1 MTAFAGFSSKA
12 LTFLRQLKRNNRR
25 DWFEENKP
33 TYTADVQEPMRDLV
47 QEMDTRFGRFAP
59 EIIGDVKKSV
69 FRIYR
74 DVRFSKDKSPYK
86 THAACWFYHRGAGK
100 KVGQEAHEGGAGF
113 YFHLE
118 PGASFVGAGIWMPP
132 RPSLQRLRDAI
143 ANDHVKFVAVAN
155 SPQIKRRFGGLS
167 EEGRL
172 SRVPRGYPSDHPA
185 GDLLRHV
192 SYIVGRSLKDDE
204 VLSSK
209 LPRTLEK
216 DFSVALPLVRWLN
229 NALGYRPATSR

>member
-1 MTAFAGFSSKA
+1 MSDFKGFSRKA
-12 LTFLRQLKRNNRR
+12 LTFLRQLKRNNQR

-33 TYTADVQEPMRDLV
+33 SYVADVQDVMRAFV

-59 EIIGDVKKSV
+59 EIVGDQKKSI

-86 THAACWFYHRGAGK
+86 THAACWFFHRGAGK

-132 RPSLQRLRDAI
+132 RPSLQKLRDAI
-143 ANDHVKFVAVAN
+143 VTDYKGFRAIVDHRN
-155 SPQIKRRFGGLS
+155 MKRTFGGLS
-167 EEGRL
+167 DEGRL
-172 SRVPRGYPSDHPA
+172 MRVPRGYDPNHAA
-185 GDLLRHV
+185 GDMLRHV
-192 SYIVGRSLKDDE
+192 SYIVGRRLSDAD
-204 VLSSK
+204 VLDAR
-209 LPRTLEK
+209 LAQRLEK
-216 DFSVALPLVRWLN
+216 DFGVALPLVRWLN
-229 NALGYRPATSR
+229 RALGYRPADSR

>member
-1 MTAFAGFSSKA
+1 MTAFAGFNGKA

-143 ANDHVKFVAVAN
+143 ANDPVKFAAVAN

-185 GDLLRHV
+185 GDLLRNV
-192 SYIVGRSLKDDE
+192 SYIVGRSLKDDD
-204 VLSSK
+204 VVSSK
-209 LPRTLEK
+209 LPQTLEK

>member
-1 MTAFAGFSSKA
+1 MTEFAGFSNKA
-12 LTFLRQLKRNNRR
+12 LTFLRRLRRNNRR

-33 TYTADVQEPMRDLV
+33 TYSADVQDVMRDLV

-59 EIIGDVKKSV
+59 EIMGDVKKSV

-86 THAACWFYHRGAGK
+86 THAACWFYHRAAGK

-118 PGASFVGAGIWMPP
+118 PGASFLGAGIWMPP

-143 ANDHVKFVAVAN
+143 AGDYESFRAIAN
-155 SPQIKRRFGGLS
+155 SSQIKRRYGGLS

-172 SRVPRGYPSDHPA
+172 SRVPRGFPSDHPA
-185 GDLLRHV
+185 GDLLRNV
-192 SYIVGRSLKDDE
+192 SYIVGRQVADEE
-204 VLSSK
+204 VLSKK